1 MAQRNAALPLV
12 IAMALAVFGA
22 GVGFFLMA
30 AEPAPDVVIEQRVP
44 PVEAIP
50 PSPLDPPI
58 SEHDEHD
65 ERSATKPTPPPE
77 PSTAP
82 RNRNRMARDLKREQ
96 IWSALDRAHDLQP
109 AAPGS
114 AAPVEQDAERL
125 PQLDPQYIR
134 TAITEQLLP
143 IVRECYDSALEDDPK
158 LEGKLEVEFT
168 IIGAEDIG
176 SVVEDATIVETSTLD
191 SEFVREC
198 VRESLMTVTFEPPP
212 DGGRLV
218 VSFPVR
224 FAPDE

>member
-12 IAMALAVFGA
+12 IAIALAVLGA
-22 GVGFFLMA
+22 GVGYFLMA
-30 AEPAPDVVIEQRVP
+30 AEPAPVVVIEQRVP

-50 PSPLDPPI
+50 PSAPPSANEVEQPI
-58 SEHDEHD
+58 SPQPEP
-65 ERSATKPTPPPE
+65 SATTPE

-125 PQLDPQYIR
+125 PQLDPEYIR

-176 SVVEDATIVETSTLD
+176 SVVEDATIDETSTLD

>member
-1 MAQRNAALPLV
+1 MAQRNAVLPLV
-12 IAMALAVFGA
+12 VAIVLAVFGA
-22 GVGFFLMA
+22 AVGFFLMA
-30 AEPAPDVVIEQRVP
+30 AEPAPVVVIEQRVP

-50 PSPLDPPI
+50 PSPPPSTNEVEQPI
-58 SEHDEHD
+58 SPRPEP
-65 ERSATKPTPPPE
+65 SATTPE

-114 AAPVEQDAERL
+114 AAPAEQDADRL

-134 TAITEQLLP
+134 TAISEQLLP

-176 SVVEDATIVETSTLD
+176 GVVEDATIDEASTLD